1 MKPFLGSSVRQVTHS
16 AFPSSG
22 STHRFNWQVVWE
34 EKDGVYAAY
43 STARSEDKRHQ
54 VVHKSFFA
62 TIRPAHNG
70 EGLLDSAH
78 GYVVTRKE
86 FDDLREFAT
95 LDEAKLY
102 VESIYELERKD

>member
-1 MKPFLGSSVRQVTHS
+1 MS
-16 AFPSSG
+16 AVNWPPPSPQA
-22 STHRFNWQVVWE
+22 FNQASRKGKFDWRIQWE
-34 EKDGVYAAY
+34 KENGVHTAY
-43 STARSEDKRHQ
+43 NTARSEDKRHQ